1 LYAVLSKLNKEG
13 VNIVTLEDPVE
24 YFLKGVNQSQINPDV
39 GLTFASGLRSILRQ
53 DPDIILVGEIR
64 DGETADL
71 AIHAAL
77 TGHLM
82 LSTLHTND
90 AFGAVPRLVDLKAEP
105 FLLAS
110 TLNVIIAQRLVRK
123 LCQDCKTKVD
133 LPDNLKEEVVAEL
146 KKVPSAALPK
156 GVDLSKKLTFWKG
169 QGCKRCGGTGYRGRS
184 SIAEVLPVNDDVKD
198 IINQQAQWHRM
209 KEVFV
214 KLGMLTIKQDGIIK
228 ALKGVTTIEEIIRAT
243 KE

>member
-1 LYAVLSKLNKEG
+1 
-13 VNIVTLEDPVE
+13 LEDPVE

-64 DGETADL
+64 DNETADL

-90 AFGAVPRLVDLKAEP
+90 AFGAIPRFVDLKIEP

-110 TLNVIIAQRLVRK
+110 TLNVVIAQRLVRK
-123 LCQDCKTKVD
+123 LCQDCKEKVD
-133 LPDNLKEEVVAEL
+133 IPEKLKNELKEEL
-146 KKVPSAALPK
+146 GKVNPEFLPK
-156 GVDLSKKLTFWKG
+156 GIDLSKELTFWHGK
-169 QGCKRCGGTGYRGRS
+169 GCKRCGGTGYKGRS
-184 SIAEVLPVNDDVKD
+184 AVSEVLPVTDDIKEM
-198 IINQQAQWHRM
+198 INEKAQWHKIRD
-209 KEVFV
+209 VFGV
-214 KLGMLTIKQDGIIK
+214 LGILTLKQDGMVK
-228 ALKGVTTIEEIIRAT
+228 ALKGVTTIEEVLRVT